1 MGIAMSVKFH
11 KIKQET
17 HTPYEH
23 AIDYIDN
30 PWTTKYGAGIWIG
43 LVVSLLGIVSKF
55 CFWYQANLSELI
67 DFYSPWNHQKTVIL
81 GAIEVNSFT

>member
-1 MGIAMSVKFH
+1 MILLGKISTTQVIKILGIVQCILAILATSMGIAMSVKFH

-43 LVVSLLGIVSKF
+43 LVVSLLSIVSKF
-55 CFWYQANLSELI
+55 CF
-67 DFYSPWNHQKTVIL
+67 
-81 GAIEVNSFT
+81 

>member
-1 MGIAMSVKFH
+1 MILLGKISTTQVIKILGIVQCILAILATSMGIAMSVKFH

-55 CFWYQANLSELI
+55 CF
-67 DFYSPWNHQKTVIL
+67 
-81 GAIEVNSFT
+81 

>member
-1 MGIAMSVKFH
+1 MMILFGKISTAQVIKILGIVQCILAILATSMGIAMSVKFH
-11 KIKQET
+11 KIKQEAN
-17 HTPYEH
+17 TPYER

-55 CFWYQANLSELI
+55 CF
-67 DFYSPWNHQKTVIL
+67 
-81 GAIEVNSFT
+81 

>member
-1 MGIAMSVKFH
+1 MLGKISTTQVIKILGIVQCILAILATSMGIAMSVKFH
-11 KIKQET
+11 KIKQEAN
-17 HTPYEH
+17 TPYER

-55 CFWYQANLSELI
+55 CF
-67 DFYSPWNHQKTVIL
+67 
-81 GAIEVNSFT
+81 

>member
-1 MGIAMSVKFH
+1 MLGKISTTQVIKILGIVQCILAILATSMGIAMSVKFH

-43 LVVSLLGIVSKF
+43 LVVSLLSIVSKF
-55 CFWYQANLSELI
+55 CF
-67 DFYSPWNHQKTVIL
+67 
-81 GAIEVNSFT
+81 

>member
-1 MGIAMSVKFH
+1 MILLGKFSTAQVIKILGIVQCILAILATSMGIAMSVKFH

-55 CFWYQANLSELI
+55 CF
-67 DFYSPWNHQKTVIL
+67 
-81 GAIEVNSFT
+81 

>member
-1 MGIAMSVKFH
+1 MILLGKISTTQVIKILGIVQCILAILATSMGIAMSVKFH
-11 KIKQET
+11 KIKQEA
-17 HTPYEH
+17 HTPYQH

-55 CFWYQANLSELI
+55 CF
-67 DFYSPWNHQKTVIL
+67 
-81 GAIEVNSFT
+81 

>member
-1 MGIAMSVKFH
+1 MILLGKFSTAQVIKILGIVQCILAILATSMGIAMSVKFH
-11 KIKQET
+11 KVKQEAN
-17 HTPYEH
+17 TPYER

-55 CFWYQANLSELI
+55 CF
-67 DFYSPWNHQKTVIL
+67 
-81 GAIEVNSFT
+81 

>member
-1 MGIAMSVKFH
+1 MILFGKISTAQVIKILGIVQCILAILATSMGIAMSVKFH

-17 HTPYEH
+17 HTPYER

-55 CFWYQANLSELI
+55 CF
-67 DFYSPWNHQKTVIL
+67 
-81 GAIEVNSFT
+81 

>member
-1 MGIAMSVKFH
+1 MILLGKISTTQVIKILGIVQCILAILATSMGIAMSVKFH
-11 KIKQET
+11 KIKQEAN
-17 HTPYEH
+17 TPYER

-55 CFWYQANLSELI
+55 CF
-67 DFYSPWNHQKTVIL
+67 
-81 GAIEVNSFT
+81 

>member
-1 MGIAMSVKFH
+1 MILFGKFSTAQVIKILGIVQCIMAILATSMGIAMSVKFH

-55 CFWYQANLSELI
+55 CF
-67 DFYSPWNHQKTVIL
+67 
-81 GAIEVNSFT
+81 

>member
-1 MGIAMSVKFH
+1 MILFGKFSTAQVIKILGIVQCILAILATSMGIAMSVKFH

-55 CFWYQANLSELI
+55 CF
-67 DFYSPWNHQKTVIL
+67 
-81 GAIEVNSFT
+81 

>member
-1 MGIAMSVKFH
+1 MILFGKISTTQVIKILGIVQCILAILATSMGIAMSVKFH
-11 KIKQET
+11 KIKQEAN
-17 HTPYEH
+17 TPYER

-55 CFWYQANLSELI
+55 CF
-67 DFYSPWNHQKTVIL
+67 
-81 GAIEVNSFT
+81 

>member
-1 MGIAMSVKFH
+1 MILLGKISTTQVIKILSIVQCILAILATSMGIAMSVKFH

-55 CFWYQANLSELI
+55 CF
-67 DFYSPWNHQKTVIL
+67 
-81 GAIEVNSFT
+81 

>member
-1 MGIAMSVKFH
+1 MMLLFGKISTAQVIKILGIVQCILAILATSMGIAMSVKFH
-11 KIKQET
+11 KIKQEA
-17 HTPYEH
+17 HTPYER

-55 CFWYQANLSELI
+55 CF
-67 DFYSPWNHQKTVIL
+67 
-81 GAIEVNSFT
+81 